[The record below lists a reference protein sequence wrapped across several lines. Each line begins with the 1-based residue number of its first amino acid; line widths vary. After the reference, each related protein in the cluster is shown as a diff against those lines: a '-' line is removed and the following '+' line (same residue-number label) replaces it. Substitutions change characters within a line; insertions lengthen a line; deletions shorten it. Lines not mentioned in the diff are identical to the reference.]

1 MVMMNK
7 IRNSAEGAT
16 VLVSNLIFLDRKG
29 SNFLDR
35 KRTTKLLISLIRLM
49 ILYMHPYKN
58 AMH

>member
-7 IRNSAEGAT
+7 LRNSAEGAT
-16 VLVSNLIFLDRKG
+16 VLVSNLI
-29 SNFLDR
+29 FLDR